1 MKGWKY
7 SYLYPRQNTVTETD
21 LDAEE
26 RFPTIEEFDCEPTT
40 DEHSK
45 PIDNLFAGKPY
56 MASIASHPH

>member
-1 MKGWKY
+1 MGCKY
-7 SYLYPRQNTVTETD
+7 SYLYPRQNTA

-26 RFPTIEEFDCEPTT
+26 CLPTIEEFDCEPTT

-56 MASIASHPH
+56 MASIASHPHE